1 MDHST
6 PGTITEIAFPEHVTS
21 CDPVIA
27 QGDYMYITLRNGRRC
42 SLVNNVNGVNQLLI
56 YDISDITQPELKK
69 TIELD
74 QPYGLSIKDTSLF
87 ICYEQGVIE
96 FDITNPL
103 EPAQIDTYDMP
114 CNDIIASTQP
124 MVLTG
129 DDGIRLVQKDSANL
143 IELAI
148 IRKGT

>member
-1 MDHST
+1 M
-6 PGTITEIAFPEHVTS
+6 
-21 CDPVIA
+21 
-27 QGDYMYITLRNGRRC
+27 
-42 SLVNNVNGVNQLLI
+42 NNVNGVNQLLI
-56 YDISDITQPELKK
+56 YDISDITQPELRK

-74 QPYGLSIKDTSLF
+74 QPYGLSIKETSLF
-87 ICYEQGVIE
+87 VCYEDGVLE

-103 EPAQIDTYDMP
+103 EPAQIGDFDMS

-124 MVLTG
+124 MILTG
-129 DDGIRLVQKDSANL
+129 DDGIRLVQKDSTNL